1 MSLNDFIFNENNNFN
16 SSSNK
21 EPDLN
26 NNNISQISLNDN
38 IEYHNQSAVINSN
51 NYNKILNNISAIQ
64 DINQNSNNSFN
75 YVSHNNINNLIS
87 DINSTKLEEKA
98 KYIITIINKTISNL
112 KIDPILC
119 SMGKEPMLFEFYK
132 NRILEIISEKL
143 TNEQEKIINKLEK
156 QNNQINNEL
165 YLLSQKLGEINRYT
179 KEEKEKI
186 IQNIQNLEKELE
198 IKTEQNT
205 KLFEQ
210 IESMTNDLNT
220 KNQQIVFFS
229 K

>member
-1 MSLNDFIFNENNNFN
+1 MSLNDFIFNENNNIN

-26 NNNISQISLNDN
+26 NNNNISQASINENMD
-38 IEYHNQSAVINSN
+38 YHNKSAVINSN

-87 DINSTKLEEKA
+87 DINSTKLEEKE
-98 KYIITIINKTISNL
+98 KYIITIINKIISNL
-112 KIDPILC
+112 KIYPILC
-119 SMGKEPMLFEFYK
+119 SMSKEPMLYEFYK
-132 NRILEIISEKL
+132 NRILEIICEKL
-143 TNEQEKIINKLEK
+143 TNEQEKIINKFEK

-179 KEEKEKI
+179 KKGKEKI
-186 IQNIQNLEKELE
+186 IQNLEKELE
-198 IKTEQNT
+198 IKAKQNT

-210 IESMTNDLNT
+210 IESMTNDLNM
-220 KNQQIVFFS
+220 KNQQIIFFS
-229 K
+229 E

>member
-38 IEYHNQSAVINSN
+38 MEYHNQSAVINSN

-64 DINQNSNNSFN
+64 DINQNNNHSFN
-75 YVSHNNINNLIS
+75 LVSHNNNITNLNNE
-87 DINSTKLEEKA
+87 INSTKLEEKA

-119 SMGKEPMLFEFYK
+119 SMKKEPMLYEFYK
-132 NRILEIISEKL
+132 SRILEIISEKL

-165 YLLSQKLGEINRYT
+165 YLLSQKLGEINKYT

-186 IQNIQNLEKELE
+186 IQNIQNLEKEIE
-198 IKTEQNT
+198 IKKEQNT
-205 KLFEQ
+205 K
-210 IESMTNDLNT
+210 
-220 KNQQIVFFS
+220 
-229 K
+229 